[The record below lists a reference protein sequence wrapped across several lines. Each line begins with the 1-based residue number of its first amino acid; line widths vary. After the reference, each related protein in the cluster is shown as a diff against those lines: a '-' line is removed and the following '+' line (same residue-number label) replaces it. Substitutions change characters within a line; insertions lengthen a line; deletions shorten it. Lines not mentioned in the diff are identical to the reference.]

1 MTSQKS
7 EYLLSFLISIIG
19 CSALFIGV
27 KISSPSINSSQAG
40 QEKHGVAVIA
50 AVAFLSSDAIKII
63 ILLIGDH
70 SYIQYHLEYLGRDG
84 ASQYLL
90 IPAYILTFAKY
101 YIYSL
106 ACGKSKSLFWA
117 AFFLTLTVALFGRVR
132 FEIISAIVFFAILGN
147 YNKFLIISKY
157 FAIILAVA
165 SPLIMYF
172 LLIKRDY
179 VGPLELSLIGAAIF
193 SEVYEAWNSGRL
205 FEGVRTSME
214 SFYTFDIYNR
224 VIMDGFISPDNGFFR
239 LFYNLIPREY
249 WPEKPLP
256 MQIELAKAYNQS
268 SYSNGGGV
276 FASIYGD
283 AYANAGFVGAGGM
296 ALGIGAGLAAAAPIV
311 LTAAAIGAVA
321 YGAYTL
327 LGNNKTTTE
336 STFRPHIDDPI

>member
-1 MTSQKS
+1 
-7 EYLLSFLISIIG
+7 
-19 CSALFIGV
+19 
-27 KISSPSINSSQAG
+27 
-40 QEKHGVAVIA
+40 
-50 AVAFLSSDAIKII
+50 
-63 ILLIGDH
+63 LIGDH

-239 LFYNLIPREY
+239 LFYTLIPREY

-283 AYANAGFVGAGGM
+283 AYANAGFVGVVIFPFLTGLLIGRAYKNTRADPSWRNIGFYALIVTYLINAYRGYFSDM
-296 ALGIGAGLAAAAPIV
+296 AWQVVLLYICWYFFGKFPFYAAKIFP
-311 LTAAAIGAVA
+311 
-321 YGAYTL
+321 
-327 LGNNKTTTE
+327 
-336 STFRPHIDDPI
+336 RPKN